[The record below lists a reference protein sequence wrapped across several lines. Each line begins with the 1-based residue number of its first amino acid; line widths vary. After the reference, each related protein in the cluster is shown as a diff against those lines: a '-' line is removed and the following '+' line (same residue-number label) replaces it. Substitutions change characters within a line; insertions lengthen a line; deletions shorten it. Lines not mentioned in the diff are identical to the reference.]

1 MSASSLAS
9 TRLSWSRSMP
19 NSSFLTAPASSFSN
33 STWAQTRDLLGA
45 IHNAPCYVLE
55 DGSPHADRFAKNL
68 QNLMQWCERKGITFV
83 QWDTT
88 GKPVV

>member
-1 MSASSLAS
+1 VK
-9 TRLSWSRSMP
+9 TLSQVEDLRNTLGAMVEMGGTGP
-19 NSSFLTAPASSFSN
+19 FT
-33 STWAQTRDLLGA
+33 AQTRDLLGA
-45 IHNAPCYVLE
+45 IHNALCYVLE